1 MLAPKICDVLNE
13 AFEEGALPDTMRA
26 GEIILLYK
34 KKDPRDLRNYRPITL
49 LNADYK
55 LLGKVLGARMKNA
68 VDEIISPNQLGFVPN
83 RVITEAS
90 HLTKLIQAYLMR
102 RMRMGCS

>member
-1 MLAPKICDVLNE
+1 M
-13 AFEEGALPDTMRA
+13 
-26 GEIILLYK
+26 
-34 KKDPRDLRNYRPITL
+34 

-68 VDEIISPNQLGFVPN
+68 VDEIISPNQLGFVTN

-90 HLTKLIQAYLMR
+90 HLTKLIQAYLDETDEDGLLIALDMEKAFDR
-102 RMRMGCS
+102 C